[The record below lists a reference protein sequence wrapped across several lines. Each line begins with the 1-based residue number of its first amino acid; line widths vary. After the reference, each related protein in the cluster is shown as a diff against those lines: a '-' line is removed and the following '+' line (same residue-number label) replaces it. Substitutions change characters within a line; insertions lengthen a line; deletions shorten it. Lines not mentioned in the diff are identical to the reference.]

1 MSSSKTPPTDRP
13 RPPQPP
19 YRVLVVDDSAFA
31 RKVIREVL
39 AASPELQV
47 VGIAADGL
55 EALEKIAALAPDV
68 ITLDLV
74 MPHLDGLG
82 VLRALQR
89 QDAPRVVV
97 VSMSDAESALG
108 VEALQAGALDVVHK
122 PTALATDRLYELGHE
137 LRAKVLAAAQARSPA
152 DQVDVGPEQPS
163 AVDPVEAAPIW
174 RGTSLVAIG
183 TSTGGPQALTRMISR
198 FPADFPVPIVV
209 ALHIPAG
216 YTQGL
221 AARLD
226 SASAL
231 RVVEA
236 SDGLAL
242 EPGMVAIAPG
252 GRHLRIAP
260 GSGDR
265 LTVQIAS
272 EAGPDPSL
280 HVPSVDLL
288 FQSAAGR
295 LGSRVLGV
303 VLTGM
308 GNDGADGA
316 RHIRQAGGVV
326 LTEAESSCVVYGM
339 PRAVDEAGL
348 SSDRATLDRMI
359 PLITRYL

>member
-1 MSSSKTPPTDRP
+1 
-13 RPPQPP
+13 
-19 YRVLVVDDSAFA
+19 
-31 RKVIREVL
+31 
-39 AASPELQV
+39 
-47 VGIAADGL
+47 
-55 EALEKIAALAPDV
+55 
-68 ITLDLV
+68 

-152 DQVDVGPEQPS
+152 GQVDGGPEQHS
-163 AVDPVEAAPIW
+163 ASVPVEPATIR
-174 RGTSLVAIG
+174 RGTALVAIG
-183 TSTGGPQALTRMISR
+183 TSTGGPQALTRLISR

-226 SASAL
+226 GASAL

-272 EAGPDPSL
+272 EAGPDRSL

-288 FQSAAGR
+288 FESAADR
-295 LGSRVLGV
+295 LGARVLGV

-308 GNDGADGA
+308 GDDGAGGRPPHPPGRRRGADRGRILLRRLRHAPGGGRGRAQHRPGGA
-316 RHIRQAGGVV
+316 RPDDPADHPLSLRPWPTPSSPPISWRCTGGSTGTRRRAGTTTPG
-326 LTEAESSCVVYGM
+326 TGCG
-339 PRAVDEAGL
+339 
-348 SSDRATLDRMI
+348 
-359 PLITRYL
+359 

>member
-1 MSSSKTPPTDRP
+1 MPTPASPSSHR
-13 RPPQPP
+13 PQPP

-39 AASPELQV
+39 AASSELQV

-55 EALEKIAALAPDV
+55 EALEKIASLAPDV
-68 ITLDLV
+68 VTLDLV

-108 VEALQAGALDVVHK
+108 LEALQAGALDVVHK

-137 LRAKVLAAAQARSPA
+137 LRTKVLAAAQARSPGGAA
-152 DQVDVGPEQPS
+152 DQPPAQPS
-163 AVDPVEAAPIW
+163 ATTPARAATSS
-174 RGTSLVAIG
+174 RGTALVAIG
-183 TSTGGPQALTRMISR
+183 TSTGGPQALSRLLSR
-198 FPADFPVPIVV
+198 FPADFPAPIVV

-221 AARLD
+221 SARIAAT
-226 SASAL
+226 SAL
-231 RVVEA
+231 RVMEA

-242 EPGMVAIAPG
+242 EPGMAAVAPG

-260 GSGDR
+260 GTGDR

-272 EAGPDPSL
+272 EAGAGSSL

-288 FQSAAGR
+288 FQSAAER
-295 LGSRVLGV
+295 LGARVLGV

-308 GNDGADGA
+308 GSDGAEGA

-348 SSDRATLDRMI
+348 SSDRAPLDLMI
-359 PLITRYL
+359 PLIMRYL